1 MRELSVQ
8 GANGIYGDEDLQ
20 AIANELKELTEQI
33 DKIGRDTTFNGI
45 YLLKGELIPG
55 VSGVG
60 EASGSA
66 PIKDLRLHIGAN
78 EGEFI
83 EIDMGD
89 KLSW

>member
-1 MRELSVQ
+1 M
-8 GANGIYGDEDLQ
+8 
-20 AIANELKELTEQI
+20 
-33 DKIGRDTTFNGI
+33 
-45 YLLKGELIPG
+45 LKGELIPGG

-83 EIDMGD
+83 EIDMREINVTVGTGSGQLNLIDGNSIIELD
-89 KLSW
+89 KNDSGVAIGFKIGGRI